1 MIVLNF
7 FLSFYWIS
15 SRFCISLS
23 VHDKFPFSLSCKSN
37 RVIIGSNPQL
47 FSVHIYTKQIPFP
60 IGSTWNFVILTQDTL
75 GSYWST
81 FLQPNASALIY
92 LNCSSYSMFLLNRH
106 MDSQNEVLMEAYRS
120 MFHELRKLQVF
131 TPVHCFGLPNL
142 PFGFLGFAVLHR
154 LIVEKL
160 FWGFICLSRL
170 YLHLLGVDN
179 GRRCYSFCLSD

>member
-47 FSVHIYTKQIPFP
+47 FSVHLYTKQIPFP

-131 TPVHCFGLPNL
+131 NL
-142 PFGFLGFAVLHR
+142 VFRVLHYFF
-154 LIVEKL
+154 L
-160 FWGFICLSRL
+160 FCYWFSKNNWT
-170 YLHLLGVDN
+170 GVDN
-179 GRRCYSFCLSD
+179 GWPLNWTQIHLCRQFSKFWTFDF